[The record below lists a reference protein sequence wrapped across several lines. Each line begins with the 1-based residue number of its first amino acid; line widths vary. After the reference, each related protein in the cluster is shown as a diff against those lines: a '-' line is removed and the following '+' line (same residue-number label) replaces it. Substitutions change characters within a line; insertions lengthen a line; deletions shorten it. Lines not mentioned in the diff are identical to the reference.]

1 MRIFLAKQI
10 ISYHICLFPGC
21 GRMLTISV
29 AGKSEDSFNVELIDK
44 KKAQEIKNLLA
55 LCPRCYA
62 LYSIDDNKKITK
74 WIVGV
79 KKILMA
85 HYNSVQLLN
94 DLPLEKG
101 VVGVLKKIKNLK
113 EKVWVTAA
121 LDPNKIKHKRTLADN
136 VVLYVTI
143 NAYVT
148 VYYIR
153 LREIMTNA
161 DKVWLDRLRSA
172 TGPDEGN
179 IQEIEESKKY
189 NVEIFNKI
197 TEEIHKVS
205 LQEEIYCQIII
216 SYFVQSCEVFTA
228 TT

>member
-1 MRIFLAKQI
+1 
-10 ISYHICLFPGC
+10 
-21 GRMLTISV
+21 MLTISV
-29 AGKSEDSFNVELIDK
+29 AGKSVDSFNVELIDK

-94 DLPLEKG
+94 DLPLGKG

-113 EKVWVTAA
+113 EKVLVTAA
-121 LDPNKIKHKRTLADN
+121 LDPKKIKHKLTLADN

-148 VYYIR
+148 VYYI
-153 LREIMTNA
+153 
-161 DKVWLDRLRSA
+161 
-172 TGPDEGN
+172 
-179 IQEIEESKKY
+179 
-189 NVEIFNKI
+189 
-197 TEEIHKVS
+197 
-205 LQEEIYCQIII
+205 
-216 SYFVQSCEVFTA
+216 
-228 TT
+228 